1 MFPVNPE
8 NILFLDIET
17 VPRFPDYTQL
27 PEEWKPFWDKKANLI
42 RKAEE
47 NLSPAELYERA
58 GIYAEFGKVICIS
71 VGYITGGMAPE
82 VRIKSFCGHD
92 EKNLLTE
99 FASVL
104 DKSPRFTHLCAHN
117 GKEFDFPYLCR
128 RMLANGV
135 PIPSVLNISGKK
147 PWDVPHFDTMELWK
161 FGDYKSFVSLDLLSA
176 VFGIPTPKDDMDGSR
191 VYSVYYVEKDL
202 PRIETYCEKDVLTL
216 MRVFYKLH
224 GQTLSEEVKA
234 LFL

>member
-8 NILFLDIET
+8 SILFLDIET
-17 VPRFPDYTQL
+17 VPQFSDYAQL
-27 PEEWKPFWDKKANLI
+27 PEEWKPYWDKKANLI
-42 RKAEE
+42 RRKDEE
-47 NLSPAELYERA
+47 AGPDLLYERA
-58 GIYAEFGKVICIS
+58 GIYAEFGKIICIS
-71 VGYITGGMAPE
+71 VGYITGGANPE

-92 EKNLLTE
+92 EKVLLSE
-99 FASVL
+99 FSSVL
-104 DKSPRFTHLCAHN
+104 DKSARFTHLCAHN

-135 PIPSVLNISGKK
+135 NIPSVLNIAGKK
-147 PWDVPHFDTMELWK
+147 PWEVSHFDTMEMWK

-176 VFGIPTPKDDMDGSR
+176 VFGIPTPKDDIDGSK
-191 VYSVYYVEKDL
+191 VYGVYYRENDL
-202 PRIETYCEKDVLTL
+202 PRIEAYCEKDVLTL